1 MVCESMRTLML
12 PSWDMV
18 HGEFMGLGR
27 NSIENAT
34 FRSGVQELSILEL
47 PDWFTLGSISI
58 AFWFSV
64 IPTIIF
70 SVEFS
75 VNNPNQQELI
85 VELGEIL
92 ISKK

>member
-1 MVCESMRTLML
+1 MVNLWVWAGTVLKMQHL
-12 PSWDMV
+12 
-18 HGEFMGLGR
+18 GL
-27 NSIENAT
+27 EY
-34 FRSGVQELSILEL
+34 QELSILEL